1 MWEDIRKWSF
11 LLTNIQS
18 NLADSHNELKN
29 VQNNQ
34 FEGKKDKQKV
44 RSVKSMVE
52 KKALGSI
59 ILTPNF
65 YSNVLIIKVYWAI
78 QRV

>member
-18 NLADSHNELKN
+18 NLADLHNELKN

-34 FEGKKDKQKV
+34 FVGKKDKQK

-52 KKALGSI
+52 K
-59 ILTPNF
+59 T
-65 YSNVLIIKVYWAI
+65 
-78 QRV
+78 